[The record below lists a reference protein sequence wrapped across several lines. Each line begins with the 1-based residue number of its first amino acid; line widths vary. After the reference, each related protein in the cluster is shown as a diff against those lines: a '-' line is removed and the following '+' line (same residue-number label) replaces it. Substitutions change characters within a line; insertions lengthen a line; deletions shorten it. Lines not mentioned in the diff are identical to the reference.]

1 MDGGHSIDCNS
12 VNDLQRQ
19 AEQSPQELK
28 EFVDSI
34 GTRRPS
40 ILEKESE
47 TCQCCTLKP
56 NRRAYKNVI
65 GAGVSLSL
73 AYSAVIAL
81 ISLQSSL
88 NEAEGLGYG
97 NLIILTSSL
106 SIFGLFT
113 SSVINFLGT
122 KYSVILAYCFSLAYA
137 VANFY
142 PQWYT
147 LVPAAV
153 CAGIAEC
160 IMLAGNGIHVTNMAI
175 KYAPALNEKT
185 DHLIAFYNGII
196 TMFFKLS
203 FIPGNLATTAILFS
217 ERTSAG
223 EDIIDTS
230 LESICN
236 NTDAANLDQT
246 YVYILMSSF
255 VLINIAAIAIA
266 FLFIDHPGTKPRRGS
281 ALKFYIKD
289 PVVSTLKMF
298 TEWKMCLLILM
309 MPLPSFLTASILGI
323 VLKVGHTL
331 NFCIIH
337 VSISLVPCL

>member
-1 MDGGHSIDCNS
+1 MSFSLTYS
-12 VNDLQRQ
+12 V
-19 AEQSPQELK
+19 
-28 EFVDSI
+28 
-34 GTRRPS
+34 
-40 ILEKESE
+40 IL
-47 TCQCCTLKP
+47 
-56 NRRAYKNVI
+56 
-65 GAGVSLSL
+65 
-73 AYSAVIAL
+73 AL
-81 ISLQSSL
+81 LSLQSSL

-97 NLIILTSSL
+97 NLIIYNSSL
-106 SIFGLFT
+106 TIFGLFT

-122 KYSVILAYCFSLAYA
+122 KYSIILAYCFSLAYA

-153 CAGIAEC
+153 CGGIAEC

-203 FIPGNLATTAILFS
+203 YIPGNLATTIILFI
-217 ERTSAG
+217 ERSSAG

-255 VLINIAAIAIA
+255 VLINIATIAIA

-309 MPLPSFLTASILGI
+309 MLLPSFVTSSILGI
-323 VLKVGHTL
+323 VLKVYT
-331 NFCIIH
+331 
-337 VSISLVPCL
+337 